1 MILAID
7 MGNSNIVVGG
17 IDNKQI
23 YFLERITT
31 HTTRT
36 ELEYCMYIKGILDIH
51 GVKANDIEGAILSS
65 VVPPLN
71 ITIRNAVKKILG
83 IEHLKGWRLLCH
95 LPSAFLTYLQEL
107 QSYTPQFLL

>member
-36 ELEYCMYIKGILDIH
+36 ELEYCMYIKGNHHIC
-51 GVKANDIEGAILSS
+51 S
-65 VVPPLN
+65 
-71 ITIRNAVKKILG
+71 
-83 IEHLKGWRLLCH
+83 
-95 LPSAFLTYLQEL
+95 
-107 QSYTPQFLL
+107 